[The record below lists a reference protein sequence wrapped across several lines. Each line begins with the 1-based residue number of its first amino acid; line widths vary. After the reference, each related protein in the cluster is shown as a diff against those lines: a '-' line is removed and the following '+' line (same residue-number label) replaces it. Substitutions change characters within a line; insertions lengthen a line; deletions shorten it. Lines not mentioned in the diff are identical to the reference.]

1 MAVKQQVAKK
11 FNISGFIAW
20 IVGLLVSL
28 SVGSGMIQKILTIPY
43 VPAIVTQIAGW
54 AVVIGALVSIIAAI
68 FDR

>member
-1 MAVKQQVAKK
+1 MVVKQQATKK
-11 FNISGFIAW
+11 FNISGFVAW

-28 SVGSGMIQKILTIPY
+28 SVGSGMIQKILTVPY
-43 VPAIVTQIAGW
+43 VPVIVTQVAGW